1 MVAHIC
7 RLSHRTATKIVRY
20 WKDFHYCNL
29 QSRERV
35 RFAIALHH
43 LRTALEI
50 DFYSRLRDQQRKRHM
65 KKLGLFLA
73 IFGFLFSILTLIG
86 FNSILVTWIDLWGES
101 FGWAIRGAS
110 ILVGTLLYTFSLY
123 QQSNIV
129 TDTEET

>member
-1 MVAHIC
+1 
-7 RLSHRTATKIVRY
+7 
-20 WKDFHYCNL
+20 
-29 QSRERV
+29 
-35 RFAIALHH
+35 
-43 LRTALEI
+43 
-50 DFYSRLRDQQRKRHM
+50 M